1 VTNGQGKR
9 VGFPYLTAFRARRL
23 LDLSAY
29 RLAPAAVAGLM
40 ASGHLSRAGDGL
52 LVFAAIVLASV
63 LLEREQLPLHLM
75 PLAWFVVRA
84 AVPVVGVG
92 IALGVLAIAGAGQ
105 SATAMV
111 IPVLGAWIVTGFAAW
126 STRHFESVRQVRL
139 AVIGSEEVALGL
151 DEELHGAGLRAYQVI
166 GWVSD
171 NPTSVTHSDSG
182 PRWLGALDDGV
193 GEIVRGNKLDLLVHS
208 ASPSAEGEE
217 EQRHG
222 RLEIFERV
230 AEECLDMPVRLIEA
244 SLLYEDLLGHVPLG
258 QSTSAWFQYLLHPRY
273 RAGSP
278 FPKRIFDLVA
288 GSLML
293 LAAAPLLAVLAV
305 IVKLTDRGPIF
316 YRQAR
321 AGEGGSDFM
330 MVKMRSMTVAA
341 EDEGAQWSVADDVR
355 ITRVGRL
362 MRRTHL
368 DELPQLWSVLRG
380 EMTLIGPRPERPELI
395 AELER
400 QLPYYDRR
408 HLVKPGLAGWA
419 QARCGYGG
427 SEEGTSW
434 KLCHDLFYLKHRSVY
449 FDLLI
454 LIENVRV
461 ALRSNVQFDLRAPQ
475 EQFILAQP
483 AAAASEREPVSV

>member
-1 VTNGQGKR
+1 VTNRQGKR

-40 ASGHLSRAGDGL
+40 ASGHLTRPADGL
-52 LVFAAIVLASV
+52 LVFVAIVLASA
-63 LLEREQLPLHLM
+63 LLEREQIPLHLM
-75 PLAWFVVRA
+75 PLAWFVIRT
-84 AVPVVGVG
+84 AVPVVGAG
-92 IALGVLAIAGAGQ
+92 IALAVMAIAGAGQ
-105 SATAMV
+105 AVTSMF
-111 IPVLGAWIVTGFAAW
+111 IPVIGAWIVTAFATF
-126 STRHFESVRQVRL
+126 STSRFESVRQVRL
-139 AVIGSEEVALGL
+139 AVIGSEEIALGL
-151 DEELHGAGLRAYQVI
+151 DEELRTAGIRAYKVV
-166 GWVSD
+166 GWLSD
-171 NPTSVTHSDSG
+171 AGSSVERADGG
-182 PRWLGALDDGV
+182 PRRLGSIDDGIRA
-193 GEIVRGNKLDLLVHS
+193 IVSGNNLDLLVHS
-208 ASPSAEGEE
+208 AGPPVDDEE
-217 EQRHG
+217 APRYG

-230 AEECLDMPVRLIEA
+230 AEECLDLPVRLIEA

-278 FPKRIFDLVA
+278 ISKRAFDLVV

-293 LAAAPLLAVLAV
+293 LVAAPVLVALAAA
-305 IVKLTDRGPIF
+305 VKLTDGGPVF
-316 YRQAR
+316 YRQR
-321 AGEGGSDFM
+321 RVGEVGENFEM
-330 MVKMRSMTVAA
+330 IKLRSMTVAA
-341 EDEGAQWSVADDVR
+341 ESDGAEWSTAGDQR
-355 ITRVGRL
+355 TTAVGRL

-368 DELPQLWSVLRG
+368 DELPQIWNVLRG
-380 EMTLIGPRPERPELI
+380 TMTLVGPRPERPELI

-408 HLVKPGLAGWA
+408 HLVKPGIAGWA

-454 LIENVRV
+454 LMENFRV
-461 ALRSNVQFDLRAPQ
+461 SLRSGVQFEARAPQ
-475 EQFILAQP
+475 EQFILTRAGTEGRT
-483 AAAASEREPVSV
+483 S